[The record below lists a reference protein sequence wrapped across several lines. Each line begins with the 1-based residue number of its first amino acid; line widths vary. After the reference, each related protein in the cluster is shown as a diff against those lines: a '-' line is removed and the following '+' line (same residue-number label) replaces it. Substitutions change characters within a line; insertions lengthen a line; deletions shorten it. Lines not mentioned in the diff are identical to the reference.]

1 MDHSLH
7 PIQADPTAP
16 PLDVPIL
23 IVGAGPTGL
32 TIANVLARAGVAF
45 RIIDQ
50 KTGPVVESRAVVMH
64 ARTLELLAKLGL
76 ADRAVAEGQRIGSMQ
91 LYREGNPVGEVT
103 FFEAGQDDRT
113 PYPFALI
120 FEQSK
125 TERLLLQGL
134 EEAGG
139 EVEWS
144 TSLRAMQR
152 FPDHVQAIIVRSD
165 GKEETIEAGWVVG
178 ADGAH
183 SPVRHALGLGFAGET
198 YEQTLFLADVDL
210 EWGLPDGKAQAEIT
224 RDGFLMFF
232 PMPGERHYRLVGN
245 LPAEMQQKD
254 TITPAEVQQ
263 ILDRQSALQPRITAS
278 RWTSVYRTHHRMA
291 ERFRIG
297 RVFLVGDAAH
307 VHSPAGAQ
315 GMNTG
320 IGDAY
325 NLGWKLA
332 LVAKS
337 EADAALLE
345 SYEAERIPFAR
356 AILNG
361 TDRGFHL
368 LDTTA
373 PLTRRLK
380 MLAVPLAFS
389 MVSRAPAAQRRL
401 FWMMSQLWTS
411 YRDSPAVAEAG
422 PIGRLPRAGD
432 RAPYGRFDAG
442 NEAGT
447 SIFDMLVG
455 PDHHLLLFAG
465 LRPDPAALEAAREV
479 IALLLES
486 RAAPIRLHVIAAE
499 NRQLQERYGADVPT
513 VVLVRPDGQIAFRGD
528 AADIVPLTRYL
539 DRWFRQRPAAELVG
553 AMLLPKFV
561 AH

>member
-1 MDHSLH
+1 MDQPLF
-7 PIQADPTAP
+7 PFTPDRAAAP
-16 PLDVPIL
+16 FEVPIL

-32 TIANVLARAGVAF
+32 TIANVLARGGVAF

-64 ARTLELLAKLGL
+64 ARTLELLDKLGL
-76 ADRAVAEGQRIGSMQ
+76 ADRAVTEGQRVGAMQ
-91 LYREGNPVGEVT
+91 LHREGKPAGEVT

-134 EEAGG
+134 EEVGG
-139 EVEWS
+139 KVEWS
-144 TSLRAMQR
+144 TSLRSLERQR
-152 FPDHVQAIIVRSD
+152 DGVQATIVRAD
-165 GKEETIEAGWVVG
+165 GKEETIAADWVVG

-210 EWGLPDGKAQAEIT
+210 EWNLPDGQVQAEIT
-224 RDGFLMFF
+224 RNGFLFFF
-232 PMPGERHYRLVGN
+232 PMPGERRYRLVGN
-245 LPAEMQQKD
+245 LPAEMQGKE
-254 TITPAEVQQ
+254 TISPAEVQQ
-263 ILDRQSALQPRITAS
+263 ILDRQSSLRPRITES

-297 RVFLVGDAAH
+297 RVFLAGDAAH
-307 VHSPAGAQ
+307 IHSPAGGQ

-332 LVAKS
+332 LVARGD
-337 EADAALLE
+337 ADEALLD

-373 PLTRRLK
+373 PLTQRLK
-380 MLAVPLAFS
+380 MLALPLAFS
-389 MVSRAPAAQRRL
+389 LVSRAPAARKRL
-401 FWMMSQLWTS
+401 FWFMSQLWTT
-411 YRDSPAVAEAG
+411 YRESPIVAEAG
-422 PIGRLPRAGD
+422 PVGRLPRAGD
-432 RAPYGRFDAG
+432 RAPYGVFEAG
-442 NEAGT
+442 EEAGT
-447 SIFDMLVG
+447 SIFDMLTG

-465 LRPDPAALEAAREV
+465 LRPDPAALDAAREV
-479 IALLLES
+479 IADVLK
-486 RAAPIRLHVIAAE
+486 RYAAPIQVHDIPAANTTLH
-499 NRQLQERYGADVPT
+499 ERYGADVPS
-513 VVLVRPDGQIAFRGD
+513 VVLVRPDGHIAFRGD
-528 AADIVPLTRYL
+528 ATDIVPLTRYL
-539 DRWFRQRPAAELVG
+539 DRWFVRREAETPVS
-553 AMLLPKFV
+553 MLTPKYV
-561 AH
+561 AR